1 MVQYRKVNKIK
12 GNTKT
17 EIFPAVSVEFTEV
30 KKTTNGV
37 QTKERIWK
45 VGIDD
50 NKTRKG
56 KFCTRIASGCIQVIG
71 VEDTDEY
78 LKQVTEEEKK
88 RKKVA

>member
-1 MVQYRKVNKIK
+1 MASSLGDIIFLLIK
-12 GNTKT
+12 KR
-17 EIFPAVSVEFTEV
+17 EWKAKLP
-30 KKTTNGV
+30 NGI

-78 LKQVTEEEKK
+78 LKQVAEEEKK
-88 RKKVA
+88 RKKVT